1 MLTAFIVL
9 LIVCSLLFL
18 ALVIGSM
25 YVIGLFKPKIARRVE
40 LILFTIANLRPSH
53 RNARRVPK
61 QLAKL
66 AKILIFKRRLFANK
80 IRARRLRKKVTEQKT
95 RPY

>member
-1 MLTAFIVL
+1 MFTAFIAL
-9 LIVCSLLFL
+9 LIICSLVFL
-18 ALVIGSM
+18 ALLIGSI
-25 YVIGLFKPKIARRVE
+25 YVVGLFKPKVARRVE

-66 AKILIFKRRLFANK
+66 AKVLIYKRRLFANK
-80 IRARRLRKKVTEQKT
+80 IRSRRLRKKLVEQKT
-95 RPY
+95 RP